1 MEQQKIIDKAN
12 YHKAQAV
19 TEFLYKSG
27 LISFVIYDDLKMNN
41 RHYFSPLSVDLLPKT
56 LDISQKQ
63 S

>member
-1 MEQQKIIDKAN
+1 MEQQKIIDEVN
-12 YHKAQAV
+12 NHKAQAI
-19 TEFLYKSG
+19 TESLYKSG

>member
-1 MEQQKIIDKAN
+1 MEQQKIIDEVN
-12 YHKAQAV
+12 YHKAQKI
-19 TEFLYKSG
+19 TESLYKSG